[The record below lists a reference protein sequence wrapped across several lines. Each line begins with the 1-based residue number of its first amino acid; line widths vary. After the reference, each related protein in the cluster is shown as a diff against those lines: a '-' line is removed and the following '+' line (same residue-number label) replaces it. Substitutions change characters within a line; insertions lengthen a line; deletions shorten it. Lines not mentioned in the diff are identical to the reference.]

1 VLVVR
6 TEQGD
11 PVADNLNANIRPWYQ
26 TRYRWVRVVPAQSS
40 ILGDGGEDRGLRP
53 LVGLLGGLIASL
65 FSLDK
70 LRRLKLDGS
79 RLCNNRL
86 PT

>member
-26 TRYRWVRVVPAQSS
+26 TRYRWVRVQSP
-40 ILGDGGEDRGLRP
+40 RNP
-53 LVGLLGGLIASL
+53 QFWATVA
-65 FSLDK
+65 K
-70 LRRLKLDGS
+70 
-79 RLCNNRL
+79 
-86 PT
+86 TAV